1 MRTLD
6 LSRASTVMY
15 KHMTGKQKAMI
26 TERLKDPKASNAEI
40 IKRAGYKVNGVQ
52 SASQIYLENLKK
64 PEIASRLEPIVD
76 EMEDTLI
83 TDVRKFRDSE
93 KLGERQL
100 ANDTAR
106 WIHDKV
112 RGKATQKIEQTTT
125 GVTLTI
131 DLTSALSDTE
141 NMA

>member
-6 LSRASTVMY
+6 LSRASTVRY

>member
-1 MRTLD
+1 
-6 LSRASTVMY
+6 
-15 KHMTGKQKAMI
+15 MTGKQQAMI
-26 TERLKDPKASNAEI
+26 TERLKDKTASNAEI
-40 IKRAGYKVNGVQ
+40 IKRAGYKVSSVQ

-76 EMEDTLI
+76 EMEETLI

-112 RGKATQKIEQTTT
+112 RGRATQKIEQTTT

-131 DLTSALSDTE
+131 DLASALSDTE